1 MFERFTEQSRRAVV
15 RAQEEA
21 RSFGHDYIGTEHL
34 LAGLRA
40 EERSA
45 AARALDSAGVTLD
58 AVRETIETLVGRDE
72 KVPSGP
78 IPFTPQAKKVLE
90 FSLRE
95 ALQLGHNH
103 ISTGHVLLGLISQD
117 DTVAVQVLGALG
129 ADKQQLRVRVT
140 RDIEDDPEVRSG
152 FSSVR
157 LRHAQVSG
165 AVKDLLDTIDDRLS
179 AIELHLG
186 IVHPDPDAAARSEAS
201 RAGAAGAG
209 ELAEL
214 QAEAGRLQ
222 AEADRLQAEADR
234 LRALLREH
242 DIDPGDPGDASAA
255 AG

>member
-72 KVPSGP
+72 KAPSGP

-90 FSLRE
+90 LSLRQ

-117 DTVAVQVLGALG
+117 DTVAVQVLGALGALG

-186 IVHPDPDAAARSEAS
+186 MAHPDPNAAARSEA
-201 RAGAAGAG
+201 AGVG

-222 AEADRLQAEADR
+222 VEADRLQAEADR
-234 LRALLREH
+234 LRALRREH